1 MRFDLR
7 LHGRLA
13 DGRRCIADVSVY
25 ANGAEDL
32 KREAYEAAA
41 NAAWHFDDDAPT
53 WVADNSSIVV
63 EHVTLLTETLDREG
77 TNERHRLGHPPQRAN
92 VARRRNVAT
101 L

>member
-13 DGRRCIADVSVY
+13 DGRRCIAEVSVY

-32 KREAYEAAA
+32 NREAHEAAT
-41 NAAWHFDDDAPT
+41 NAAWHFDDDAAT

-63 EHVTLLTETLDREG
+63 EHVTLL
-77 TNERHRLGHPPQRAN
+77 NKN
-92 VARRRNVAT
+92 VGPRGNQ
-101 L
+101 